1 MCTIVGRGEGAL
13 KFFSPSGAACSMR
26 RLTLVLHSPGVV
38 YSSLPLLFCRST
50 NERDV
55 AALARAAC
63 AFVPQK
69 CRGLQGSLHLRPP
82 IFHGGRHLRSLP
94 TRLSSPFSPD
104 WKSPHWRCLLHACSA
119 CSYFAVEPF
128 GGGELVMVHYEG
140 APVVRRPCAS
150 ALSLGMIFARLAS

>member
-1 MCTIVGRGEGAL
+1 MYVQCTRERAHTKDTGHAQGRIVLLSYLSTSLHESSPPSPLPTDRRRGA
-13 KFFSPSGAACSMR
+13 PS
-26 RLTLVLHSPGVV
+26 L
-38 YSSLPLLFCRST
+38 LPVARS
-50 NERDV
+50 
-55 AALARAAC
+55 C

-82 IFHGGRHLRSLP
+82 IFHGGHHLRSLP

-150 ALSLGMIFARLAS
+150 ASSLGMIFARLAS